1 MQSDHGCE
9 RSHEAPGTGLHPQ
22 ARQLLPGARLRGVD
36 PLTGKDTYLME
47 STRNERE
54 AEKIRTRL
62 LAQVEQQQRD
72 HQGDIRV
79 RARCLAARA

>member
-1 MQSDHGCE
+1 
-9 RSHEAPGTGLHPQ
+9 
-22 ARQLLPGARLRGVD
+22 VD